1 MGPQRLVDF
10 LATQSTTETGN
21 YYETCEFVQE
31 GAFGALEVTSN
42 KAYAVFMERLDECK
56 ANLKYGGGGDW
67 QYGPRLIRKTQSTSP
82 AAMTSRPRCS
92 TPSGT
97 PRATLPAWARLRTR
111 TTPTSELVPPKASRG
126 YQPTH
131 GTAIQSPITFCEC
144 WRKACTDLWPPP
156 CSGAGLAAFAFD
168 PAEAFAIARHTMASR
183 D

>member
-1 MGPQRLVDF
+1 MG
-10 LATQSTTETGN
+10 
-21 YYETCEFVQE
+21 
-31 GAFGALEVTSN
+31 
-42 KAYAVFMERLDECK
+42 DECK

-67 QYGPRLIRKTQSTSP
+67 QYGPWGEDLFQQRCLDRHGVDKLPGYGLTNTGTCPNNRPKTDKKNSKYIPSCYDFK
-82 AAMTSRPRCS
+82 AAVLHPFRDTK
-92 TPSGT
+92 GF
-97 PRATLPAWARLRTR
+97 LPAWARLRTR